1 MLLNETSSLT
11 HRCFSVRAAAE
22 ECCVLL
28 CIRAAKTDRTVCL
41 SSPVD
46 GEDGEGEGE
55 REREAGGRKKE
66 CSCRSLLRIP
76 VARHDSRHRQPS
88 WRVSLAIAAPLLL
101 FSFHYPFHASGCATR
116 FRFSLSP
123 LLLSHS
129 LSAFLSLPEYAMPGL
144 RGRRTQSHTQRERQ
158 TYAIT
163 GGLIRS
169 SRAQDEGARDAR
181 REAGIWS
188 MSPSRGSPE
197 EEAAAATGVSLSLSF
212 LVSLSLSLFRRRVP
226 ATRGD
231 DGCCCC
237 LRRRRSCQRS

>member
-1 MLLNETSSLT
+1 MSCSAFEPRRQTGQS
-11 HRCFSVRAAAE
+11 
-22 ECCVLL
+22 
-28 CIRAAKTDRTVCL
+28 VCL
-41 SSPVD
+41 RLST
-46 GEDGEGEGE
+46 EKTEKE
-55 REREAGGRKKE
+55 RERGRGRQEDGRKSAVAAPYFGFRLQGTTLVTGSRPGA
-66 CSCRSLLRIP
+66 CPWRSLL
-76 VARHDSRHRQPS
+76 PS
-88 WRVSLAIAAPLLL
+88 S
-101 FSFHYPFHASGCATR
+101 SSPFITHSMHPDAQR
-116 FRFSLSP
+116 DFVSLSP